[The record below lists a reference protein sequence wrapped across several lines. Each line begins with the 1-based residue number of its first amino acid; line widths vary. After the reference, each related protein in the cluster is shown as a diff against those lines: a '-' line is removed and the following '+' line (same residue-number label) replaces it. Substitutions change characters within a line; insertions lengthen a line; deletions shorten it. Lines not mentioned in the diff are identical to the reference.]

1 VCIKLYPNKQQNIL
15 NFINK
20 TQHGIIMVKCPN
32 CKKENPKPAKTWKY
46 GQFTVQAYTCNNCK
60 TQYREYTKNGKHSF
74 TLKLQKGKG
83 YIKT

>member
-1 VCIKLYPNKQQNIL
+1 
-15 NFINK
+15 
-20 TQHGIIMVKCPN
+20 MAKCPS

-83 YIKT
+83 YIKAWL